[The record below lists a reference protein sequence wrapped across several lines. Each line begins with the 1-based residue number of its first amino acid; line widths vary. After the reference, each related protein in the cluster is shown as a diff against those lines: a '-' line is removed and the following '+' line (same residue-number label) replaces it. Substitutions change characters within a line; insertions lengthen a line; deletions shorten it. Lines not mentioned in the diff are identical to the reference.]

1 VFVYKQILTDR
12 RIEREEKVLKEKSDI
27 EEI

>member
-1 VFVYKQILTDR
+1 VFVYKQIRTDR
-12 RIEREEKVLKEKSDI
+12 KIEREEKVLKEKSDI